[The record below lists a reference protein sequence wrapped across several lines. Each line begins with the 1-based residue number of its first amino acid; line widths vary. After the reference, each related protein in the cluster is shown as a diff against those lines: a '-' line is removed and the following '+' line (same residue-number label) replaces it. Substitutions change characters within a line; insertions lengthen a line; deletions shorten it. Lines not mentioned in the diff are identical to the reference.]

1 VNVIHIDERVRAAR
15 ATTSTAKILHLSVG
29 DPVLEIR
36 RVAFTFN
43 RVPVE
48 WRISHVNTTH
58 YEYVHRDV
66 VER

>member
-1 VNVIHIDERVRAAR
+1 MLN
-15 ATTSTAKILHLSVG
+15 LSVG

-43 RVPVE
+43 RLPVE